1 MLDLVV
7 AGPIDHAALSLTFR
21 FHVLTVKLNG
31 ARMMSGIL
39 RGFDPFMNLVIDE
52 GVETTKQ
59 GEQHTIGMVVR
70 IALTLTHHRHGG
82 SQRPSLLLY
91 DRTVLAF
98 GIFSIHL
105 CLITDV
111 LFTIVLVESSFW
123 FRFRLFIQFLPL

>member
-1 MLDLVV
+1 MV
-7 AGPIDHAALSLTFR
+7 
-21 FHVLTVKLNG
+21 
-31 ARMMSGIL
+31 SGIL

-91 DRTVLAF
+91 ARTVLAL

-105 CLITDV
+105 CLITEV
-111 LFTIVLVESSFW
+111 LFMIVLVESSF
-123 FRFRLFIQFLPL
+123 

>member
-1 MLDLVV
+1 MV
-7 AGPIDHAALSLTFR
+7 
-21 FHVLTVKLNG
+21 
-31 ARMMSGIL
+31 SGIL

-91 DRTVLAF
+91 DRTRACF
-98 GIFSIHL
+98 QNIFNTSLFCH
-105 CLITDV
+105 ITEA
-111 LFTIVLVESSFW
+111 LMAIVLVESSF
-123 FRFRLFIQFLPL
+123 